1 MIALSRG
8 DFIYLKRLKDLRTD
22 HDLTQE
28 NMADILKCHREVY
41 RRYESGIR
49 TLPIDYLV
57 TIAKYY
63 NTSTDYLLE
72 LTDVKTPYPQKKKNN
87 KK

>member
-1 MIALSRG
+1 M
-8 DFIYLKRLKDLRTD
+8 YLKRLKDLRTD

-28 NMADILKCHREVY
+28 NMADLLKCHREVY

-72 LTDVKTPYPQKKKNN
+72 LTDVKTPYPQKKKNA

>member
-1 MIALSRG
+1 M
-8 DFIYLKRLKDLRTD
+8 YLKRLKDLRTD

-41 RRYESGIR
+41 RKYESGIR

>member
-1 MIALSRG
+1 MIVLSRG
-8 DFIYLKRLKDLRTD
+8 DFMYLKRLKDLRTD

-28 NMADILKCHREVY
+28 NMADILKCHRELY

>member
-1 MIALSRG
+1 M
-8 DFIYLKRLKDLRTD
+8 YLKRLKDLRTD

-28 NMADILKCHREVY
+28 NLANILKCQREVY
-41 RRYESGIR
+41 RRYENGIR
-49 TLPIDYLV
+49 SLPIDYLV

-72 LTDVKTPYPQKKKNN
+72 LTDVKKPYPPKNPKK
-87 KK
+87 

>member
-1 MIALSRG
+1 M
-8 DFIYLKRLKDLRTD
+8 YLKRIKDLRTD

-28 NMADILKCHREVY
+28 SLANILKCQREVY

-49 TLPIDYLV
+49 SLPIDYLI
-57 TIAKYY
+57 TIAQYY

-72 LTDVKTPYPQKKKNN
+72 LTDVKKPYPPKTSKK
-87 KK
+87 

>member
-1 MIALSRG
+1 M
-8 DFIYLKRLKDLRTD
+8 YLKRIKDLRTD

-28 NMADILKCHREVY
+28 NLANILKCQREVY

-49 TLPIDYLV
+49 SLPIDYLV
-57 TIAKYY
+57 TIAQYY

-72 LTDVKTPYPQKKKNN
+72 LTDVKKPYPPKTAKK
-87 KK
+87 

>member
-1 MIALSRG
+1 M
-8 DFIYLKRLKDLRTD
+8 YLKRLGDLRTD

-28 NMADILKCHREVY
+28 NIAELLKCQREVY
-41 RRYESGIR
+41 RRYEKGIR
-49 TLPIDYLV
+49 DIPIDYLI

-72 LTDVKTPYPQKKKNN
+72 LTDIKKPYPRKK
-87 KK
+87 

>member
-8 DFIYLKRLKDLRTD
+8 DFMYLKRLKDLRTD

-41 RRYESGIR
+41 RRCESGIR
-49 TLPIDYLV
+49 TIPIDYLV

-72 LTDVKTPYPQKKKNN
+72 LTDVKTPYPPTKKKS
-87 KK
+87 

>member
-1 MIALSRG
+1 M
-8 DFIYLKRLKDLRTD
+8 YLKRLKDLRTD

-63 NTSTDYLLE
+63 NTSTDYLVE

>member
-1 MIALSRG
+1 M
-8 DFIYLKRLKDLRTD
+8 YLKRLKDLRTD

-28 NMADILKCHREVY
+28 NLAAILKCQREVY
-41 RRYESGIR
+41 RLYETGVR

-72 LTDVKTPYPQKKKNN
+72 LTDVKKPYPTQNRN
-87 KK
+87 

>member
-1 MIALSRG
+1 M
-8 DFIYLKRLKDLRTD
+8 YLKRLKDLRTD

-28 NMADILKCHREVY
+28 NLAAILKCQREVY
-41 RRYESGIR
+41 RRYETGVR

-72 LTDVKTPYPQKKKNN
+72 LTDVKKPYPTQNRN
-87 KK
+87 

>member
-1 MIALSRG
+1 M
-8 DFIYLKRLKDLRTD
+8 YLKRLKDLRTD

-28 NMADILKCHREVY
+28 NLAAILKCQREVY
-41 RRYESGIR
+41 RCYETGVR

-72 LTDVKTPYPQKKKNN
+72 LTDVKKPYPTQNRN
-87 KK
+87 

>member
-1 MIALSRG
+1 M
-8 DFIYLKRLKDLRTD
+8 YLKRLKDLRTD

-49 TLPIDYLV
+49 TIPIDYLV
-57 TIAKYY
+57 TITKYY

-72 LTDVKTPYPQKKKNN
+72 LTDVKTPYPPTKKKS
-87 KK
+87 

>member
-1 MIALSRG
+1 MVVCSRG
-8 DFIYLKRLKDLRTD
+8 DNMYLKRLKDLRTD

-28 NMADILKCHREVY
+28 NIADILKCHREVY

-49 TLPIDYLV
+49 TLPIDYLIE
-57 TIAKYY
+57 IAKYY

-72 LTDVKTPYPQKKKNN
+72 LTDVKTPYPSN

>member
-1 MIALSRG
+1 M
-8 DFIYLKRLKDLRTD
+8 YLKRIKDLRTD

-28 NMADILKCHREVY
+28 NLANILKCQREVY
-41 RRYESGIR
+41 RRYEAGTRS
-49 TLPIDYLV
+49 LPIDYLV

-72 LTDVKTPYPQKKKNN
+72 LTDVKKPYPPKTPKK
-87 KK
+87 

>member
-1 MIALSRG
+1 M
-8 DFIYLKRLKDLRTD
+8 YLKRLKDLRTD

-28 NMADILKCHREVY
+28 NLASILKCHREVY

-57 TIAKYY
+57 TICK
-63 NTSTDYLLE
+63 
-72 LTDVKTPYPQKKKNN
+72 
-87 KK
+87 

>member
-1 MIALSRG
+1 M
-8 DFIYLKRLKDLRTD
+8 YLKRLKDLRTD

-49 TLPIDYLV
+49 TLPIDYIV

>member
-1 MIALSRG
+1 M
-8 DFIYLKRLKDLRTD
+8 YLKRLKDLRND

-28 NMADILKCHREVY
+28 NIAAILKCHREVY

-49 TLPIDYLV
+49 TIPVDYLV

-63 NTSTDYLLE
+63 ETSTDYLLE
-72 LTDVKTPYPQKKKNN
+72 LTDVKTPYPGKADKQKKS
-87 KK
+87 

>member
-1 MIALSRG
+1 M
-8 DFIYLKRLKDLRTD
+8 YLKRLKDLRTD

-28 NMADILKCHREVY
+28 NLANILKCQREVY
-41 RRYESGIR
+41 RRYESGTR
-49 TLPIDYLV
+49 SLPIDYLV

-72 LTDVKTPYPQKKKNN
+72 LTDVKKPYPPRTTRK
-87 KK
+87 

>member
-1 MIALSRG
+1 M
-8 DFIYLKRLKDLRTD
+8 YLKRLKDLRTD

-72 LTDVKTPYPQKKKNN
+72 LTDVKTPYPQTQSHKKGITK
-87 KK
+87 

>member
-1 MIALSRG
+1 M
-8 DFIYLKRLKDLRTD
+8 YLKRLKDLRTD

-28 NMADILKCHREVY
+28 NLANILKCQREVY

-49 TLPIDYLV
+49 SLPIDYLS
-57 TIAKYY
+57 TIAQYY

-72 LTDVKTPYPQKKKNN
+72 LTDVKKPYPSKTSKK
-87 KK
+87 

>member
-1 MIALSRG
+1 M
-8 DFIYLKRLKDLRTD
+8 YLKRLKDLRTD

-28 NMADILKCHREVY
+28 NLASILKCHREVY

-72 LTDVKTPYPQKKKNN
+72 LTDIKQSYPEKKK
-87 KK
+87 

>member
-1 MIALSRG
+1 MVVCSRG
-8 DFIYLKRLKDLRTD
+8 DNMYLKRLKDLRTD

-28 NMADILKCHREVY
+28 NIADILKCHREVY

-49 TLPIDYLV
+49 TLPIDYLIE
-57 TIAKYY
+57 IARYY

-72 LTDVKTPYPQKKKNN
+72 LTDVKTPYPSN